1 MAAARERCGPP
12 VAPSR
17 PVPSRRGTAAP
28 ASRRLSPAGH
38 RAAPEVKLRKTS
50 SEGSPTKARERLAP
64 GFPQGIPE
72 RGKRRGDASAVPSG
86 FPSPPPSAAPAPRSP
101 APRARRAPATCGG
114 VGPVS
119 PPGCQRL
126 TCRHGAV
133 PKRRSPQSQQEEPR
147 QRHAPPQ
154 LHLSRTTILPRL
166 LGSAGPRWDAVGT
179 LQVPR
184 RLRPGSGAPNAV
196 RCGAVPPPGA
206 ECRALSPYRRAAAR
220 RLLRGRA
227 RPSATAFSARK
238 WRFRAVT
245 AHCAPPLTSLHEY
258 A

>member
-166 LGSAGPRWDAVGT
+166 LGSAGPRWDAAGT

-196 RCGAVPPPGA
+196 RCGAAAGRRVPGALPLSARGRAAPPPGPGP
-206 ECRALSPYRRAAAR
+206 ALRH
-220 RLLRGRA
+220 RLLRQEMALSGGHRA
-227 RPSATAFSARK
+227 LCSPSDITA
-238 WRFRAVT
+238 
-245 AHCAPPLTSLHEY
+245 
-258 A
+258 

>member
-101 APRARRAPATCGG
+101 APRA
-114 VGPVS
+114 
-119 PPGCQRL
+119 
-126 TCRHGAV
+126 
-133 PKRRSPQSQQEEPR
+133 
-147 QRHAPPQ
+147 
-154 LHLSRTTILPRL
+154 
-166 LGSAGPRWDAVGT
+166 
-179 LQVPR
+179 
-184 RLRPGSGAPNAV
+184 GAPQTV
-196 RCGAVPPPGA
+196 LIPTSG
-206 ECRALSPYRRAAAR
+206 LS
-220 RLLRGRA
+220 LK
-227 RPSATAFSARK
+227 AFQNKFSG
-238 WRFRAVT
+238 
-245 AHCAPPLTSLHEY
+245 
-258 A
+258 